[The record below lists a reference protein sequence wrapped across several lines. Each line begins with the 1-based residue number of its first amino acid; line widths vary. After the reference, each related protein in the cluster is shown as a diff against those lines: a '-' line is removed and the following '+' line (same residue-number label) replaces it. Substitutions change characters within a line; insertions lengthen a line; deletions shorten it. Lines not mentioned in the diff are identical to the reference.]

1 MRPDQ
6 RLDDGQ
12 AETGA
17 AAIDPAP
24 APAFSR
30 VRWGWSRSPRQSV
43 KTCQISERS
52 AYEIFISAKLYRD
65 TKRFRSRSMA
75 VSSTSSFLEKQKRTT
90 LVGAFSTK
98 KALTGMAA
106 TFASATSQRQ
116 KA

>member
-1 MRPDQ
+1 MRLDQ

-12 AETGA
+12 AET
-17 AAIDPAP
+17 IDPAP
-24 APAFSR
+24 APAFGGD
-30 VRWGWSRSPRQSV
+30 RWGWSRSSHQSV
-43 KTCQISERS
+43 KTCQISERL
-52 AYEIFISAKLYRD
+52 AYEIFIGANFYRD

-75 VSSTSSFLEKQKRTT
+75 SSSTSSRLEKQNRTT